1 MTRIR
6 HSRLMPA
13 ILLAFVTSTAFF
25 SCQKAEDKEGG
36 TDPQAVSAASRQEL
50 ETAINDRDQLLSLM
64 NEIQQG
70 LDDIKNLENIVNVDG
85 AETPDQREQI
95 KRDIAAIRGALQD
108 RQARL
113 TELEK
118 KLSSSNLYSDNLRKT
133 VESLRAQIESQTQ
146 EIAKLNTELADAR
159 SHIARLDTQV
169 DSLNTT
175 VSTVSSERD
184 AAIDRSEQLGDELN
198 TCYVAVGSSKELK
211 EHKIL
216 ESGFL
221 RKTKVMKGDFDQS
234 FFTTADKRNL
244 TRIPLHSK
252 KAQVL
257 TNQPQGSYT
266 LTEQNGQM
274 ILTITS
280 PEKFWSLSNYLV
292 VKID

>member
-1 MTRIR
+1 MRRIKI
-6 HSRLMPA
+6 SQVGLAA
-13 ILLAFVTSTAFF
+13 ILASMTISLF
-25 SCQKAEDKEGG
+25 SCTSSSEKENSD
-36 TDPQAVSAASRQEL
+36 TDPAAVSAATRQEL

-85 AETPDQREQI
+85 AETPDQREQV
-95 KRDIAAIRGALQD
+95 KRDITAIKAALQD

-113 TELEK
+113 AELEK
-118 KLSSSNLYSDNLRKT
+118 KLSSSNLYSANLKKT
-133 VESLRAQIESQTQ
+133 VESLRAQIESQTA
-146 EIAKLNTELADAR
+146 EIAKLNEELATAR
-159 SHIARLDTQV
+159 THIAKLDSEV

-175 VSTVSSERD
+175 VTNVSSERD
-184 AAIDRSEQLGDELN
+184 AALTRSEQLGNELN
-198 TCYVAVGSSKELK
+198 TCYVAVGSNKELK

-221 RKTKVMKGDFDQS
+221 RKTKLLKGDFDKS
-234 FFTTADKRNL
+234 FFTIADKRNF
-244 TRIPLHSK
+244 TRLPLHSK

-257 TNQPQGSYT
+257 TNQPAGSYT

-274 ILTITS
+274 ILTITN
-280 PEKFWSLSNYLV
+280 PDKFWSMTNYLV